1 LIRIGILT
9 DGKYGDRAYENIS
22 NVFPCT
28 WIEIE
33 EIPTNIIL
41 DDYELNIPE
50 YDLYISY
57 LRHPDQVLAL
67 AELGKPTILG
77 ISFGDGFMRQVKEL
91 NSRTFAYPTMC
102 SIEPNTNISE
112 IDEYAKNFGR
122 PIYKSNVLGGKI
134 AKLEVI
140 RSSPCGSSLAGANF
154 IKEKLITVEKLQN
167 FAINVCYECRAPRF
181 GRTCDKEIAGIIH
194 LRALIKSILEC
205 SKVEDEKV
213 LNFINKIENEYNEKL
228 KKYGNEVLSF

>member
-1 LIRIGILT
+1 MKLIKIGILT

-22 NVFPCT
+22 KIFPCT

-41 DDYELNIPE
+41 NDYKLNIPE
-50 YDLYISY
+50 CDLYISY
-57 LRHPDQVLAL
+57 LRHPNQVLAL

-77 ISFGDGFMRQVKEL
+77 ISFGDGFMRQAKEL

-102 SIEPNTNISE
+102 SIEPNTNILE

-122 PIYKSNVLGGKI
+122 PLYKSNVLEGKI
-134 AKLEVI
+134 VELEVI
-140 RSSPCGSSLAGANF
+140 RSYPCGSSRHGANF
-154 IKEKLITVEKLQN
+154 IRGKSITVEILQN

-194 LRALIKSILEC
+194 LRALIKCTLEYN
-205 SKVEDEKV
+205 KIEDEKV
-213 LNFINKIENEYNEKL
+213 LNFINDIENEYNKRL
-228 KKYGNEVLSF
+228 KKYRK